1 MGSSIF
7 TSNVLFIKSRSQ
19 IPPIICIVLIILNS
33 RCFYMT
39 SQMMPKIRV
48 TVLYF
53 AQIHETT
60 RKKQEII
67 ELSTN
72 TSIKDF
78 ISIILTRY
86 PNIKNIKNV
95 KISVNYHIVNSNAN
109 PILKNNDEV
118 ALLPPISGG

>member
-1 MGSSIF
+1 
-7 TSNVLFIKSRSQ
+7 
-19 IPPIICIVLIILNS
+19 
-33 RCFYMT
+33 MT
-39 SQMMPKIRV
+39 SQLLPKIRV

-60 RKKQEII
+60 RKKQEIM

-72 TSIKDF
+72 TSIKDLV
-78 ISIILTRY
+78 SIILTRY

-95 KISVNYHIVNSNAN
+95 KISVNYHFVNSNSN
-109 PILKNNDEV
+109 PILKNDDEV

>member
-1 MGSSIF
+1 
-7 TSNVLFIKSRSQ
+7 
-19 IPPIICIVLIILNS
+19 
-33 RCFYMT
+33 MT
-39 SQMMPKIRV
+39 SQLMPKIRV

-60 RKKQEII
+60 RTKQEIM

-72 TSIKDF
+72 TSIKDLV
-78 ISIILTRY
+78 SIILTRY

-95 KISVNYHIVNSNAN
+95 KISVNYHIVNSNSN
-109 PILKNNDEV
+109 PILKNDDEV